1 MSDKYLFFEKN
12 IDDKLE
18 KLNQIKGLRWINFVE
33 LKASVR
39 GLLNREIRKIIL
51 INRYYPQGLTSKL
64 NCDMIISEVQKKG
77 IIETLD
83 KHNTGCYSLNRVN
96 N

>member
-1 MSDKYLFFEKN
+1 MSDKYLFYSEN

-51 INRYYPQGLTSKL
+51 INRYYP
-64 NCDMIISEVQKKG
+64 
-77 IIETLD
+77 
-83 KHNTGCYSLNRVN
+83 
-96 N
+96 